1 MPATIRDVARACGV
15 HVSTVSRTFS
25 APNLVNPE
33 TRGRVLATA
42 EHLGYRPNRA
52 ARALITGRT
61 TNLGLIVAD
70 IANPYFPPMI
80 KAAQSQA
87 RLRDHHV
94 FVADT
99 DEDPAVEEELV
110 RALATQ
116 VDGIVLCSPRMANG
130 AIEVLAREVPLV
142 VVNRVVADLPTVV
155 MDVANGARQAID
167 HLVGLG
173 HRDLLY
179 LGGPRGSW
187 TNKEIR
193 RSAVAVAR
201 SHGVSLTVLDSV
213 APTEAGGAAAAEDV
227 RRAWATGRSASSR
240 AGAVERAASSR
251 AGATAVLAYNDLM
264 AIGLLGA
271 LKGLGLT
278 VPGDI
283 SVVGIDDIPL
293 SSAVQL
299 TTVAT
304 PTAAAGRTA
313 VDMLLR
319 YDSPTRTGR
328 GPGRPVVEQTIRT
341 SAQTTLPTTLITRQS
356 TGPGPY
362 EPASIHEE

>member
-33 TRGRVLATA
+33 TRGRVLSTA

-142 VVNRVVADLPTVV
+142 VVNRVVAGLPTVV
-155 MDVANGARQAID
+155 MDVAHGAKQAID

-173 HRDLLY
+173 HRELAY

-213 APTEAGGAAAAEDV
+213 APTEAGGVAAAEDV
-227 RRAWATGRSASSR
+227 RRAG
-240 AGAVERAASSR
+240 V
-251 AGATAVLAYNDLM
+251 TAVLAYNDLM

-313 VDMLLR
+313 VDMLLQH
-319 YDSPTRTGR
+319 DGTARTGR
-328 GPGRPVVEQTIRT
+328 GPGRAVVPTQRT

-356 TGPGPY
+356 TG
-362 EPASIHEE
+362 